1 MTPEIANVVL
11 QFLQRVWLQGG
22 EVGTFMAAT
31 RALQDEANGAEP
43 PPMRVNGGIGRQP
56 AAEE

>member
-1 MTPEIANVVL
+1 MTPEIANVIL

-22 EVGTFMAAT
+22 EVGAFMAAT
-31 RALQDEANGAEP
+31 RALQDEANSATP
-43 PPMRVNGGIGRQP
+43 PPMRVNGGMGRQP

>member
-1 MTPEIANVVL
+1 MTPEIANVIL
-11 QFLQRVWLQGG
+11 QFMQRVWLQGG

-31 RALQDEANGAEP
+31 RALQDEANGAAP
-43 PPMRVNGGIGRQP
+43 LPMRVNGGMGRQP

>member
-1 MTPEIANVVL
+1 MTPEIANVIL

-31 RALQDEANGAEP
+31 RALQDEANGTEP
-43 PPMRVNGGIGRQP
+43 LPMRANGGMGRQP